1 MNNATHIPPLVSV
14 VIPCYN
20 HGAYLAEAIES
31 IQAQT
36 YPNIEILVIDDGSTD
51 NTKEVAC
58 GFEKVQYHYQPNAGL
73 SAARNTGIKKAPA
86 LIFFFQMPTTGCCPM
101 LLKPT

>member
-58 GFEKVQYHYQPNAGL
+58 GFEKVRITIN
-73 SAARNTGIKKAPA
+73 
-86 LIFFFQMPTTGCCPM
+86 QMPAFRRHAIPA
-101 LLKPT
+101 